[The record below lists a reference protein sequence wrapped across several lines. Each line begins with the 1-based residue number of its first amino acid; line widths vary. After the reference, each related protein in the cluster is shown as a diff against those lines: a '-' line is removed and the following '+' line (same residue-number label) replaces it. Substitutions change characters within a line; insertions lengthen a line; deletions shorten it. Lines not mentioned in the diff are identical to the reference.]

1 MDGNIF
7 MKIGKAE
14 NSNLKLVY
22 NDIPNSFQVFIQCK
36 IPLSHHIQVMK
47 FIWAWNM
54 NLTHEK
60 KIPSIYFVH
69 FFFESAK
76 RENCRCYNKMRM
88 YKKWIFWHE
97 TLFLSSHVILGY
109 VLDDM
114 IVICQ
119 QQLSQATTIW
129 QTFCCTKRP
138 IQLQWDFFIETPD
151 PFRNWLYTKYMYV
164 YVYINNVD
172 RIWLSLVWVCG
183 AILSAIIWDKVTM
196 PQSPA

>member
-1 MDGNIF
+1 

-22 NDIPNSFQVFIQCK
+22 NDIPNSFQVFIPCK

-119 QQLSQATTIW
+119 RQLSQATTIW

-138 IQLQWDFFIETPD
+138 IQLQWDFF
-151 PFRNWLYTKYMYV
+151 L
-164 YVYINNVD
+164 
-172 RIWLSLVWVCG
+172 
-183 AILSAIIWDKVTM
+183 
-196 PQSPA
+196 

>member
-1 MDGNIF
+1 

-22 NDIPNSFQVFIQCK
+22 NDIPNSFQAFIPCK

-60 KIPSIYFVH
+60 KTLQFILFI
-69 FFFESAK
+69 FFWISKK
-76 RENCRCYNKMRM
+76 RKLSMYNKMRM

-97 TLFLSSHVILGY
+97 TLFLSSHVIFGY

-138 IQLQWDFFIETPD
+138 IQLQWDFFYRDSGSISELAT
-151 PFRNWLYTKYMYV
+151 YQIHT
-164 YVYINNVD
+164 YINK
-172 RIWLSLVWVCG
+172 RI
-183 AILSAIIWDKVTM
+183 
-196 PQSPA
+196 